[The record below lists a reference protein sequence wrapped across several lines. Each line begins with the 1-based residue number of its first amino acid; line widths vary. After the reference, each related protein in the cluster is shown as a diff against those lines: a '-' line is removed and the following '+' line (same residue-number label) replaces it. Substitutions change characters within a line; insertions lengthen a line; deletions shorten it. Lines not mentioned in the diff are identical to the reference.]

1 MKKIG
6 ITLLTAFIGGAFAV
20 GGYKLIESRQAGN
33 MSIEE
38 KQKVYF
44 ANNPLSVSSAGDV
57 DFVQAAAAVTP
68 AVVHIQTTYNG
79 NSNSGGRSG
88 DPFEDMF
95 RDFFGSPRGGQRVPA
110 MASGSGVIV
119 TDDGYIVT
127 NNHVVENATKI
138 EVILPDNRSFE
149 AKVVGRDPNTDLAV
163 IKVSASGLPIV
174 KLGNSDQVQVG
185 EWVLAVGYPFT
196 LNTTVTAGIV
206 SAKGRSIGIIG
217 EQSGRDYNDPSQPRV
232 NSAIESFIQTDAAIN
247 RGNSG
252 GALVN
257 TRGELIGIN
266 AAIASQSGSYEG
278 YGFAIP
284 INLAKKIMD
293 DFIKYGAVKR
303 GFVGVTFQELNA
315 GVAKEL
321 GVNRI
326 NGLYVNT
333 VVEGGGAQAAGIR
346 KGDIITKVDGNRIMS
361 SADLQERVG
370 RLRPGDKV
378 QLSYERAGK
387 EHTTTVV
394 LRGESNLKV
403 AKNRDDNSGLSPE
416 EVYDRLGGSFAALSG
431 SQKQRY
437 RVNSGVVVSEIREGG
452 LLDDNGI
459 VRGTIITSV
468 NGKNVNKAADVTEA
482 LKSTQNNVV
491 RISGI
496 MPDGSKIIGGIPL
509 VQ

>member
-6 ITLLTAFIGGAFAV
+6 VTLLAAFIGGAVAV
-20 GGYKLIESRQAGN
+20 GGYKLIEDRQTAN
-33 MSIEE
+33 MSLEE
-38 KQKVYF
+38 RQKVYF
-44 ANNPLSVSSAGDV
+44 ANNPQAISSAGDV

-68 AVVHIQTTYNG
+68 GVVHIKTTYEG
-79 NSNSGGRSG
+79 NASSRRGGG

-95 RDFFGSPRGGQRVPA
+95 RDFFGTPRGGGGQRAPQ

-138 EVILPDNRSFE
+138 DVILPDKRAFE
-149 AKVVGRDPNTDLAV
+149 AKIVGRDPNTDLAV
-163 IKVSASGLPIV
+163 IKVEGSGLPVV

-185 EWVLAVGYPFT
+185 EWVLAIGYPFT

-206 SAKGRSIGIIG
+206 SAKGRSIGILG
-217 EQSGRDYNDPSQPRV
+217 EQQQRGYADPNEPRV
-232 NSAIESFIQTDAAIN
+232 NSAIEAFIQTDAAIN

-266 AAIASQSGSYEG
+266 AAIASQSGNYEG

-293 DFIKYGAVKR
+293 DFIKFGSVKR
-303 GFVGVTFQELNA
+303 GLVGITFRELDA
-315 GVAKEL
+315 TVAKEL
-321 GVNRI
+321 GVNQI

-333 VVEGGGAQAAGIR
+333 VVPNGGAAAAGI
-346 KGDIITKVDGNRIMS
+346 KEGDIITKVEGNRITS
-361 SADLQERVG
+361 SADLQERVA

-378 QLSYERAGK
+378 QLTYERGGN
-387 EHTTTVV
+387 ERNVTVT
-394 LRGESNLKV
+394 LKGEGDLKI
-403 AKNRDDNSGLSPE
+403 AKNTAGTEDVMRK
-416 EVYDRLGGSFAALSG
+416 LGGTFAPLTAA
-431 SQKQRY
+431 QKQKY
-437 RVNSGVVVSEIREGG
+437 KVNSGVIVAGTRENG
-452 LLDDNGI
+452 LLEENGI
-459 VRGTIITSV
+459 TKGTVITSI
-468 NGKNVNKAADVTEA
+468 NGRAVSKPEDVSNA
-482 LKSTQNNVV
+482 LKATQNNVV
-491 RISGI
+491 RINGI
-496 MPDGSKIIGGIPL
+496 LPDGSRIIGGIPV